1 MELLRERLGV
11 LPATTRAALL
21 LAAAASRPSEPVL
34 AAAGVRP
41 AALERAVEAGVV
53 ELVGDDVRFTHPL
66 LAAAALADALPAR
79 RRAAHRRLA
88 AVVADPEERARHLA
102 LAAASPSERVAA
114 ALDRA
119 VEHAAR
125 RGATAAAAE
134 LAELAV
140 TAGRTPVRVAR
151 AAELLRHSGDLPRA
165 RALLEAAIAE
175 APAGPETRSAPMAP
189 GRGLGAGGRTA
200 CARAPPRGRARGRGR
215 RPPAR
220 ALAASLAG
228 WIPATHEGLDAA
240 EASADA
246 RGRARRADGDTAT
259 LARALAL
266 LGADRRVAWTTAPP
280 RPDGACGRAGG
291 SGRAARRGRG
301 RRSSILYAEHLVAE
315 DPALAAERAKRSS
328 TAPARSGTPAS
339 PRRSGPRGCAL
350 RPRPARGLARRR
362 ARGPRRGRPDRSRA
376 RRAAR
381 ARSGRPRPRRVRRRR
396 GGAGDARRVARA
408 CARARSGRPLPA

>member
-1 MELLRERLGV
+1 MPAGAPLPVPADLMELLRERLGV

-79 RRAAHRRLA
+79 RRATHRRLA

-151 AAELLRHSGDLPRA
+151 AAELLRHSGDLSRA
-165 RALLEAAIAE
+165 RALLEVAIAE
-175 APAGPETRSAPMAP
+175 APAGP
-189 GRGLGAGGRTA
+189 GRGMLRWQLAAAWGPEDGLRALELLHEAEGEAAGDDRLRGASPRASPGGS
-200 CARAPPRGRARGRGR
+200 R
-215 RPPAR
+215 RPTRVSTRPR
-220 ALAASLAG
+220 R
-228 WIPATHEGLDAA
+228 PRP
-240 EASADA
+240 
-246 RGRARRADGDTAT
+246 RGRARRAD
-259 LARALAL
+259 R
-266 LGADRRVAWTTAPP
+266 
-280 RPDGACGRAGG
+280 
-291 SGRAARRGRG
+291 
-301 RRSSILYAEHLVAE
+301 
-315 DPALAAERAKRSS
+315 
-328 TAPARSGTPAS
+328 
-339 PRRSGPRGCAL
+339 
-350 RPRPARGLARRR
+350 
-362 ARGPRRGRPDRSRA
+362 
-376 RRAAR
+376 
-381 ARSGRPRPRRVRRRR
+381 
-396 GGAGDARRVARA
+396 
-408 CARARSGRPLPA
+408 